1 MSRERPAQVR
11 FHVSNHL
18 ALRVNRSG
26 LVPVVLNK
34 GLCGDGRALTKS
46 SRTEGWW
53 LAMSARGWL
62 AIQWAL
68 TVIVVSGLAVQAF
81 VHFDLA
87 SAFKN
92 VKSSTLSEPDLFH
105 GEAIAAVVAAVA
117 LLIRPRR
124 YTAAF
129 AFLVAA
135 AGTVAVVL
143 YRYVDVGAFGPF
155 PNMYDPFWAPAE
167 KTLSAFAEGVA
178 ALAALALFVMFHIRT
193 RRSTRGEAAVQVGG

>member
-1 MSRERPAQVR
+1 MAELC
-11 FHVSNHL
+11 L
-18 ALRVNRSG
+18 ANRG
-26 LVPVVLNK
+26 MVVP
-34 GLCGDGRALTKS
+34 
-46 SRTEGWW
+46 
-53 LAMSARGWL
+53 MSARGWL
-62 AIQWAL
+62 AIQTAL
-68 TVIVVSGLAVQAF
+68 TVIVVAGLAVDAF

-92 VKSSTLSEPDLFH
+92 VKSSTLSEADLFRA
-105 GEAIAAVVAAVA
+105 EAIVAVVAAVA
-117 LLIRPRR
+117 LLVRPRR

-155 PNMYDPFWAPAE
+155 PDMYDPFWAPAG
-167 KTLSAFAEGVA
+167 KTLSALAEGVA

-193 RRSTRGEAAVQVGG
+193 RLTTRGAAPAGAAAVQVRG